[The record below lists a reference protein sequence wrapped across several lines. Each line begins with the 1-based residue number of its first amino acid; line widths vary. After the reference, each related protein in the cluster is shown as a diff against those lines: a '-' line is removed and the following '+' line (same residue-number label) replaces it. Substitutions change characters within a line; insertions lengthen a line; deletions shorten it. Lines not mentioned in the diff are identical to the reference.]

1 MRPMRRRTHR
11 IPAAVLCLLALLLPS
26 PAPAAAA
33 PGPAV
38 TVRPEQAGVGGDITV
53 RGTGWRP
60 DTLLTLL
67 ICGQNAIGG
76 TNSCANAYG
85 RAVTT
90 DARGAFRRAMPVA
103 EPPKPCP
110 CVVHVATVTGE
121 RTVVDAPFTVAGHPT
136 APLPER
142 TGDGRLTVLSARLDG
157 SGGLLTW
164 FGAPPGRRLVL
175 TVGNLGSGPVEDPVF
190 RVGTSHGLFG
200 PQWEERTWSGTVRP
214 GRKARVE
221 LPVELAAGAH
231 GDYTVTLEHGGKVL
245 ATEPW
250 DVPRPWGVTLFWL
263 LLCVVVPAA
272 LFRLGMAVVNR
283 VRPRARRP
291 AGPHPGPR
299 PGPAPVLPWFSHD
312 HQPQHRT
319 AEGTSW
325 ADGTAQHHE
334 RNRT

>member
-1 MRPMRRRTHR
+1 MRRRTHR
-11 IPAAVLCLLALLLPS
+11 LLAAALVLLPLLFL
-26 PAPAAAA
+26 PAPTAAAA

-38 TVRPEQAGVGGDITV
+38 TVSPEEAGAGGDITV

-60 DTLLTLL
+60 DALLTLL
-67 ICGQNAIGG
+67 LCGQNAIGG
-76 TNSCANAYG
+76 TNSCANASG

-90 DARGAFRRAMPVA
+90 DGRGAFRRVLPVA

-121 RTVVDAPFTVAGHPT
+121 HTVVDAPFVVAGHPS
-136 APLPER
+136 APLPEQ
-142 TGDGRLTVLSARLDG
+142 TGGGRLAVLSARLDG

-175 TVGNLGSGPVEDPVF
+175 TVGNLGSGPAKDPVF

-200 PQWEERTWSGTVRP
+200 PQWEERTWRGTVQP
-214 GRKARVE
+214 GRKARIE
-221 LPVELAAGAH
+221 LPVQLAAGAH
-231 GDYTVTLEHGGKVL
+231 GDYTVTLEHGGRVL

-283 VRPRARRP
+283 VRPRAPGTVAPP
-291 AGPHPGPR
+291 AGP
-299 PGPAPVLPWFSHD
+299 APTLPWFSHD

-319 AEGTSW
+319 AEGPPW
-325 ADGTAQHHE
+325 ADGTAHRHE

>member
-1 MRPMRRRTHR
+1 MRRPTHR
-11 IPAAVLCLLALLLPS
+11 IPAAALCLLALLLANAPV
-26 PAPAAAA
+26 PAAAA
-33 PGPAV
+33 PSPAV
-38 TVRPEQAGVGGDITV
+38 TVAPGEAGVGGDITV

-60 DTLLTLL
+60 GTLLTLL
-67 ICGQNAIGG
+67 ICGRNAIGG

-103 EPPKPCP
+103 EPPEPCP
-110 CVVHVATVTGE
+110 CVVHVATVTGAH
-121 RTVVDAPFTVAGHPT
+121 TVVDAPFVVAGHPT

-142 TGDGRLTVLSARLDG
+142 TGTGRLAVLTARLDG
-157 SGGLLTW
+157 SSGLLTW

-200 PQWEERTWSGTVRP
+200 PQWEERTWRGTVRP
-214 GRKARVE
+214 GAKARVE

-231 GDYTVTLEHGGKVL
+231 GDYTVTLEHGGRVL
-245 ATEPW
+245 VTEGW

-263 LLCVVVPAA
+263 LLCLVVPAA
-272 LFRLGMAVVNR
+272 LFRLGMAVVDR
-283 VRPRARRP
+283 VRPRAPGP
-291 AGPHPGPR
+291 AGPQPGY
-299 PGPAPVLPWFSHD
+299 APVLPWFTHD

-319 AEGTSW
+319 AEGIPR
-325 ADGTAQHHE
+325 ADGTAHRHE
-334 RNRT
+334 RNPS

>member
-1 MRPMRRRTHR
+1 MRRRIHR
-11 IPAAVLCLLALLLPS
+11 LLAAALCLLPLLVL
-26 PAPAAAA
+26 PAPGAAGA

-38 TVRPEQAGVGGDITV
+38 TVSPEQAGTGGDITV

-60 DTLLTLL
+60 NTLLTLL
-67 ICGQNAIGG
+67 LCGQNAIGG
-76 TNSCANAYG
+76 TNSCANAHG

-121 RTVVDAPFTVAGHPT
+121 RAVVDAPFVVAGHPT
-136 APLPER
+136 APLPEP
-142 TGDGRLTVLSARLDG
+142 TGGRLSVLSARLDG

-175 TVGNLGSGPVEDPVF
+175 TVGNLGSGPVQDPAF
-190 RVGTSHGLFG
+190 RVGTSHGLFA
-200 PQWEERTWSGTVRP
+200 PQWEDRAWQGTVRP
-214 GRKARVE
+214 GAKARVE
-221 LPVELAAGAH
+221 LPVQLAAGAH
-231 GDYTVTLEHGGKVL
+231 GDYTVTLEYAGKVL
-245 ATEPW
+245 VTEPW
-250 DVPRPWGVTLFWL
+250 DVSRPWGVTLFWV

-272 LFRLGMAVVNR
+272 LFRLGMAVVDR
-283 VRPRARRP
+283 VRPRA
-291 AGPHPGPR
+291 PGPLGPP
-299 PGPAPVLPWFSHD
+299 PGPPPALPWFSHD

-319 AEGTSW
+319 AEGTPW
-325 ADGTAQHHE
+325 ADGTAHRHE